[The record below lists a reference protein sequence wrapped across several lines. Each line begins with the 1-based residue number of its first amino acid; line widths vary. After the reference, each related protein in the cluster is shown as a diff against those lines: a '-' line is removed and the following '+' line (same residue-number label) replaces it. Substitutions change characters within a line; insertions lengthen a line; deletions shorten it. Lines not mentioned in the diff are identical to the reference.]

1 LKLIRYFA
9 GIVGVL
15 VLQAS
20 ATAQPPR
27 VPALRVTA
35 PSGATSVLIGSLH
48 VAADG
53 LAQPSPELLRDAKRY
68 VIEGVPGPFPAR
80 FMEIAPAV
88 KQGRAS
94 RADWAAG
101 ITQPQFDEFVRRL
114 TCNPLPVGSSAL
126 EQANLLLALD
136 SAMLA
141 SAFAINHCA
150 SPGLL
155 SRDRLLMQAA
165 IDRGL
170 SPEVLETPSEVNKQ
184 RESLPEHIYRHTFH
198 TAFTPASKQGLRR
211 AIRGLNSGAYDEVTA
226 ALRDL
231 AASPEDAS
239 VHNRLMLTER
249 NHIWIPRLVKHLQDG
264 SVVVNVGVAHLPG
277 PNGLIELLRRQGFKV
292 KPILLPAGSS
302 VGSAKV
308 KSDRRDDQRRE
319 HANTANLPG
328 G

>member
-1 LKLIRYFA
+1 MKLIRYLA

-20 ATAQPPR
+20 AAAQPTR
-27 VPALRVTA
+27 VPALKVTA

-48 VAADG
+48 IAADG

-80 FMEIAPAV
+80 FTEMAPAL

-94 RADWAAG
+94 TADWASG
-101 ITQPQFDEFVRRL
+101 ITQAQFDEFVRRL
-114 TCNPLPVGSSAL
+114 ICNPMPGGMAPT
-126 EQANLLLALD
+126 EQANMALALD

-170 SPEVLETPSEVNKQ
+170 IPEVLETPSEVNKQ
-184 RESLPEHIYRHTFH
+184 RESLPEHIYRHTFY
-198 TAFTPASKQGLRR
+198 TAFTPASKEGLRR
-211 AIRGLNSGAYDEVTA
+211 AIRGLNSGAYDEVTT

-231 AASPEDAS
+231 AASPEDAA

-249 NHIWIPRLVKHLQDG
+249 NHIWMPRLVKYLQDG
-264 SVVVNVGVAHLPG
+264 SAVVNVGAAHLPG
-277 PNGLIELLRRQGFKV
+277 PHGLIELLRRQGFKV
-292 KPILLPAGSS
+292 EPILLPAGSPT
-302 VGSAKV
+302 GA
-308 KSDRRDDQRRE
+308 RRSKERQ
-319 HANTANLPG
+319 A
-328 G
+328 